1 MCIYRAQKAKWP
13 IISSERILAS
23 ANKRPTQKGKD
34 LTLIPTA
41 LLQLIR
47 RTHCDSKSV
56 EKGTILIG
64 CSN

>member
-1 MCIYRAQKAKWP
+1 MAHHFIGTNLGLRQK
-13 IISSERILAS
+13 
-23 ANKRPTQKGKD
+23 KRPTQKGKD

>member
-1 MCIYRAQKAKWP
+1 MAHHFIGTNLGLRQK
-13 IISSERILAS
+13 
-23 ANKRPTQKGKD
+23 KRPTQKGED
-34 LTLIPTA
+34 LTLIPSA

>member
-1 MCIYRAQKAKWP
+1 MAHHFIGTNLGLRQK
-13 IISSERILAS
+13 
-23 ANKRPTQKGKD
+23 KRPPQKGKD